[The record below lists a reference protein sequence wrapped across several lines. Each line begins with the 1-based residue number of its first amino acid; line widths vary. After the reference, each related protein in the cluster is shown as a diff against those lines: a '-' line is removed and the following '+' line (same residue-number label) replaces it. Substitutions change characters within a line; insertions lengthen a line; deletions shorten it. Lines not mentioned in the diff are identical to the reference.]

1 MHLYNTTSTTA
12 SKALIRHHVLSLI
25 ASGYLT
31 VTQAAV
37 ELSLSLRQVKRLW
50 KAYRDSNGDIAR
62 LAPRTRNRASPV
74 LTENVNQ
81 KIADLVAQYPD
92 WSCLHLTERLNEDG
106 IAISRETVR
115 QVVHEARKDAVQKSG
130 IAKPSTRFEAHAFGE
145 IVQMDTCVGAWL
157 QGSGYQHLIVCLDDC
172 SRFVV
177 SAGIFSTDSTWT
189 NMCVIRQMIESW
201 GLPGIL
207 YTDNASHFKVIRHK
221 DLKPW
226 NYPDHYRT
234 RIQEVLAQLGITHI
248 AHHPFNPRAKG
259 KIERFF
265 RFVQG
270 RLLKPNTAR
279 NLIELN
285 FQLYQWLK
293 WYNFTHVNWTT
304 KQKPCERTSLSSF
317 RPLPQGINLDDIF
330 VVKETRRVNGDNSFS
345 FRGKTYFVPE
355 QYHVA
360 GRTVELRLTDD
371 RMAVW
376 FDGKE
381 LIKFVL

>member
-1 MHLYNTTSTTA
+1 MHLHNTTPTPT
-12 SKALIRHHVLSLI
+12 SKVLVRHHVLSLI
-25 ASGYLT
+25 AAQYLT
-31 VTQAAV
+31 VKQAAK
-37 ELSLSLRQVKRLW
+37 ELGVSLSHAKRLW
-50 KAYRDSNGDIAR
+50 RIYRDSNGDLAR
-62 LAPRTRNRASPV
+62 LTPRIHARTSPV
-74 LTENVNQ
+74 LTDDVRQ
-81 KIADLVAQYPD
+81 KIADLATQYPD
-92 WSCLHLTERLNEDG
+92 WSCLQLTERLQEDG
-106 IAISRETVR
+106 VAISRETVR
-115 QVVHEARKDAVQKSG
+115 QAFHAVRKDRIGKSG
-130 IAKPSTRFEAHAFGE
+130 KTKPSTRFEAHCFGE

-157 QGSGYQHLIVCLDDC
+157 QGSGYQNLIVCLDDC

-234 RIQEVLAQLGITHI
+234 RIQEVLAQLGITHV

-265 RFVQG
+265 RFIQG

-285 FQLYQWLK
+285 FQLHQWLK
-293 WYNFTHVNWTT
+293 WYNLEHVNWTT
-304 KQKPCERTSLSSF
+304 KQKPCERTSPSSF
-317 RPLPQGINLDDIF
+317 RPVPQGTKLDDIF
-330 VVKETRRVNGDNSFS
+330 VSKETRRVNGDNSFS
-345 FRGKTYFVPE
+345 FRSKMYFIPE
-355 QYHVA
+355 QRCVA

-371 RMAVW
+371 RMAVCYE
-376 FDGKE
+376 GKE
-381 LIKFVL
+381 LIRFVL

>member
-1 MHLYNTTSTTA
+1 MHIHNSTPTSAPKT
-12 SKALIRHHVLSLI
+12 LIRHHVLSLI

-31 VTQAAV
+31 VTQAAR
-37 ELSLSLRQVKRLW
+37 ELSLSVRQAKRLW
-50 KAYRDSNGDIAR
+50 KVYRDGNGDIAR
-62 LAPRTRNRASPV
+62 LAPRTRHRASPI
-74 LTENVNQ
+74 LTDDVRTR
-81 KIADLVAQYPD
+81 IADLVAHYPD
-92 WSCLHLTERLNEDG
+92 WSCLQLTERLNEDG
-106 IAISRETVR
+106 VIISRETVR
-115 QVVHEARKDAVQKSG
+115 QAAHIIKDDRIKKSG
-130 IAKPSTRFEAHAFGE
+130 IAKPSTRFEAHCFGE

-157 QGSGYQHLIVCLDDC
+157 TGSGYQNLIVCLDDC

-189 NMCVIRQMIESW
+189 NMCVIRQMIELW
-201 GLPGIL
+201 GLPGML

-221 DLKPW
+221 GLKPW

-234 RIQEVLAQLGITHI
+234 RIQEVLAQLGVTHV

-265 RFVQG
+265 RFIQA
-270 RLLKPNTAR
+270 RLLRNNTAR

-285 FQLYQWLK
+285 FQLHQWLK

-304 KQKPCERTSLSSF
+304 KQKPCERTSPSSF
-317 RPLPQGINLDDIF
+317 RPLPQGTNLDDIF

-345 FRGKTYFVPE
+345 FRGKIYFIPQE
-355 QYHVA
+355 HHVA
-360 GRTVELRLTDD
+360 GRTVEVRLTDD